1 MYIID
6 SGTTTDLDFEEILL
20 NEKPKK
26 WDKKIKIPIFIKD
39 SFNLF
44 IPYSIFISTLMILIF
59 CI

>member
-6 SGTTTDLDFEEILL
+6 SGSTTDLDFEEILL

-26 WDKKIKIPIFIKD
+26 WYKKIKIPIFIED